1 MYPTFQQTFVQQ
13 SLAAI
18 VLLILY
24 TKCIATKQKFAKMLY
39 IYFVKI
45 WYTSVVAIHLV
56 PNFCIQNVYT
66 VSVVWPS
73 HATQDVFSWCGQ

>member
-1 MYPTFQQTFVQQ
+1 MY
-13 SLAAI
+13 S
-18 VLLILY
+18 Y
-24 TKCIATKQKFAKMLY
+24 KTKVCQNVVYIY